1 MKRIAFSLI
10 AALLLHTP
18 PPALAASDAPATSE
32 PALPASLAACGTIG
46 WMPQIGVLLDYLLK
60 ERGLPATEKLSSE
73 TLTRLLPGLN
83 PRLTLTTVL
92 GASGAAP
99 SWRANWNGKPRPDA
113 SAGDQP
119 QGARTDLPAKV
130 YDTLADACSL
140 LREQEPAAA
149 RAFDRRRGFA
159 EKFEAAFL
167 QSLRDPA
174 AEFGQDATSLSV
186 ESQASA
192 PPSESFSAHW
202 IDKKMGIAR
211 IYLPDLF
218 YSRDRDFDEGLKAL
232 QAEAPVTTL
241 LLDLRNA
248 SGGSI
253 KDVYAML
260 SRFLPQQTPI
270 YQAFNWREQGR
281 MVRLQSATLP
291 DKILDIPILVL
302 VSGKTRGGAEILAG
316 VLQGS
321 GRARIVGEASA
332 GLATHKA
339 IIELGARHHSG
350 DSRALL
356 LTREVLIF
364 PGKMAPQ
371 IRIQPDV
378 AIAADAALETALA
391 TLAVDGKMPENPF
404 IRHDEKVSPLIRAIL
419 ADRQDEA
426 ARLIEA
432 GADLDVEA
440 SPDALERLLPHYRAM
455 ERDGSTPLAGYP
467 LAIAAAAIGMPRV
480 LTAIGQR
487 DPQRLQACD
496 INGRTALAYAAR
508 SGFLDSTRYLL
519 SQGLDP
525 IKLAKQYP
533 TSNTPLALAVQEK
546 RSEAVALL
554 VAAIPKDSYTQV
566 AVAEQVWAAAFR
578 NDTPTLR
585 ALLEAGVP
593 PHYIAPQGGTALISS
608 VTDKNLAQ
616 VQLLLQHGATVD
628 QHRYRTRTIFEIA
641 EANLSVETDAT
652 REIHRLIQGAPRTV
666 STWKKP
672 AAAQQ
677 MEDLWKMI
685 EGKKP

>member
-1 MKRIAFSLI
+1 MKRIASGLV
-10 AALLLHTP
+10 AALLLHMP
-18 PPALAASDAPATSE
+18 PPALAASDAPATSAPE
-32 PALPASLAACGTIG
+32 LPASLAACGTIG
-46 WMPQIGVLLDYLLK
+46 WMPRIGVLLDYLLK
-60 ERGLPATEKLSSE
+60 ERGLPATEKLTGE
-73 TLTRLLPGLN
+73 TLTRLLPSLD
-83 PRLTLTTVL
+83 PRLTLATVP
-92 GASGAAP
+92 GVSGAAP
-99 SWRANWNGKPRPDA
+99 GWRANWNGKPHQNA
-113 SAGDQP
+113 GAGDQP

-140 LREQEPAAA
+140 LREQEAAA
-149 RAFDRRRGFA
+149 KVLNRRRGFA
-159 EKFEAAFL
+159 EEFEAAFL
-167 QSLRDPA
+167 QALRDPA

-186 ESQASA
+186 ESKASA

-202 IDKKMGIAR
+202 IDKQMGIAR

-218 YSRDRDFDEGLKAL
+218 YSRDRHFDEGLKAL

-281 MVRLQSATLP
+281 MVRLQSATPP

-339 IIELGARHHSG
+339 IIELGER
-350 DSRALL
+350 RALL

-364 PGKMAPQ
+364 PGKTAPQ

-378 AIAADAALETALA
+378 AVAADAALETALA

-419 ADRQDEA
+419 ADRQDDA

-467 LAIAAAAIGMPRV
+467 LAIAAAAIGLPRV
-480 LTAIGQR
+480 LRAIGQR
-487 DPQRLQACD
+487 DPQRLQASD

-554 VAAIPKDSYTQV
+554 VAAIPKNSYTQV
-566 AVAEQVWAAAFR
+566 AVAEQVWAAAFH

-628 QHRYRTRTIFEIA
+628 QHRYRKRTVFEIA
-641 EANLSVETDAT
+641 EANLSAETDAA
-652 REIHRLIQGAPRTV
+652 REIHRLIQAAPRTV